1 MAVLVVK
8 RWSKVPG
15 VQPST
20 QCGPTAASGRGRG
33 GWGCVGDH
41 HGLLPGPDVTKPN
54 GLMTSSKITALGMAL
69 ELPFSYGDELEQ
81 PTRPTEVSKVPLA
94 MHYADGGE
102 G

>member
-54 GLMTSSKITALGMAL
+54 GLMTSSNITALDMAL
-69 ELPFSYGDELEQ
+69 ELLLSHGDDLET
-81 PTRPTEVSKVPLA
+81 PTSPTEVSKVSLA
-94 MHYADGGE
+94 MHLC
-102 G
+102 